1 MKHKIAQTIASAAL
15 LLGASVA
22 QAFTYVS
29 GDANAGGIGY
39 LGYVTVGATDT
50 GGFSSNVGAWSW
62 EDQGIA
68 PGGGEGWT
76 HTSNWI
82 ALDVTADTWLTL
94 TLARDASVAKPLGGF
109 YDVDN
114 MFPSFTLWRNWDN
127 NAMTAAAALALGY
140 DPLTPPDDHHT
151 YTNTGNVI
159 WAENISYLDHT
170 ANSTLSSVSDSWF
183 LSAGQYTLVFGSE
196 SPSLSNPPKQGYSAS
211 FSTSP
216 VPEPSRV
223 TFLALAGL
231 GLFAHRRR
239 S

>member
-1 MKHKIAQTIASAAL
+1 MKHIQIKTIASAAL
-15 LLGASVA
+15 MLSATFT

-29 GDANAGGIGY
+29 GDVNAGGVGY
-39 LGYVTVGATDT
+39 AGYVTVGATDS
-50 GGFSSNVGAWSW
+50 GSISNHVGAWSW

-94 TLARDASVAKPLGGF
+94 ALSRDAGVPYLGSGNVGGF
-109 YDVDN
+109 AAIDH
-114 MFPSFTLWRNWDN
+114 MFPSFTIWRNWDN
-127 NAMTAAAALALGY
+127 DDL
-140 DPLTPPDDHHT
+140 DDHT
-151 YTNTGNVI
+151 YNNTGAVA
-159 WAENISYLDHT
+159 WAEDLTYLDHT

-183 LSAGQYTLVFGSE
+183 LTAGQYTIVMGSN
-196 SPSLSNPPKQGYSAS
+196 SPSISNPPRQGYSAS

-216 VPEPSRV
+216 VPEPGRV

-231 GLFAHRRR
+231 GLFARRRR